1 MLMLLSMKATAFNK
15 VDNIFCTFIISGY
28 VDKVVMMEQ
37 WQKQWILSLM
47 GSCNGNRL
55 LAAKRMSEI
64 SRKEI
69 RECWQLLDEVIPMS
83 TMERLRYCSL
93 GIMD

>member
-1 MLMLLSMKATAFNK
+1 M
-15 VDNIFCTFIISGY
+15 DHR
-28 VDKVVMMEQ
+28 VVMMEQ
-37 WQKQWILSLM
+37 WQKQWILKLM
-47 GSCNGNRL
+47 GSYNGNRL

-64 SRKEI
+64 SKKEI
-69 RECWQLLDEVIPMS
+69 RECWVLLDEVVPMS